1 MHVDDHTHAIVLH
14 EPSAP
19 YLGLVVS
26 TNLPHEATLS
36 RCARPTSRS
45 PKLYPAYLETLLSAR
60 FNLCQDVPKYEYE
73 YIGAVRSQSFDS
85 ATSAAALGK
94 LQALERPTVVAA
106 RGHPGDRRRAA
117 TLCIRSP
124 LPSGC
129 AAQKVIDNG
138 FSHTMSTMSHTLGI
152 RWSHH
157 HRRRRFPLP
166 ELQSRAAA

>member
-14 EPSAP
+14 GRSAP

-26 TNLPHEATLS
+26 TNPHHEATLS

-45 PKLYPAYLETLLSAR
+45 PKLY
-60 FNLCQDVPKYEYE
+60 LCQDVPKYSYE
-73 YIGAVRSQSFDS
+73 YSEAVRSQSFDS

-94 LQALERPTVVAA
+94 LQAEALERPTVVAA
-106 RGHPGDRRRAA
+106 RGYPGDRRRAA

-138 FSHTMSTMSHTLGI
+138 FSHTMSSMSHTQSI

-157 HRRRRFPLP
+157 DPRRRFPLP
-166 ELQSRAAA
+166 EAPE